1 MKIVKQMS
9 RSVYP
14 FSYEVKG
21 SFNLGEICP
30 IGAPIEVVPY
40 DEFKAKL
47 AVVLR
52 MATPIAP
59 IMDDLD
65 VEITA
70 HYVPLRLIGNAN
82 GDYTNSGYAA
92 GSLLHTFE
100 ELIGNGYGNPADWS
114 RTSNQIYTAPT
125 AQWSPASARNAGY
138 TTIGEALGL
147 GLGINGMGTKNVLAY
162 PLYGYNLIYQ
172 ERFRNQDVEAS
183 KTNLAYGSNLY
194 GVSGTPTATTGNDAS
209 YNHALSVAYKHG
221 DEYTNG
227 KPSPTKGAAVAIPLG
242 SYAPL
247 VDNGSTYNINTI
259 GTTTLSTNGLM
270 VGSTTTLN
278 TYNRLGVSGG
288 SGSGQRNVVGDGN
301 TTSFTPSGQINK
313 INLVADLTA
322 ATAAT
327 VNQFIEAYNIQQ
339 LLMKDIKG
347 TRYYEI
353 IKNHFGI
360 ENDDIRLYIPEL
372 LNINRF
378 AINISPV
385 VQQSG
390 ANTGTSTTDQN
401 NILGT
406 TGGYSFTANNSDM
419 VHHAFGEYGYIYFLI
434 VIRQKH
440 TYGQGIPK
448 LYLRSKRFDFFWPEL
463 GRVGYQKIMNAQLNA
478 DETSLTTGVFAYE
491 PAWEELRKVNH
502 NQVFGLLNPTKANS
516 LDYWTL
522 AENLT
527 ATPTLGM
534 NFLKENRTNLARALT
549 IADQGPDFIMDA
561 VIYGQKSTLVPVGD
575 IPKLFR

>member
-1 MKIVKQMS
+1 MKVINKMS

-40 DEFKAKL
+40 DEFKTKL
-47 AVVLR
+47 AIVLR

-65 VEITA
+65 AEITA
-70 HYVPLRLIGNAN
+70 HFVPLRLIGTSTGDVTLN
-82 GDYTNSGYAA
+82 GQQATQTTG
-92 GSLLHTFE
+92 FE
-100 ELIGNGYGNPADWS
+100 YLIGNGVGNPADWS
-114 RTSNQIYTAPT
+114 RTNNQAATAPT
-125 AQWSPASARNAGY
+125 ASWNPTTARSKNF
-138 TTIGEALGL
+138 TSIGEALGL
-147 GLGINGMGTKNVLAY
+147 GLGTGSGSSKNVLAY

-172 ERFRNQDVEAS
+172 ERFRNENVETS
-183 KTNLAYGSNLY
+183 KTNLSYGSNLY
-194 GVSGTPTATTGNDAS
+194 GASGDATDTTGSDAT

-221 DEYTNG
+221 DGFTNAV
-227 KPSPTKGAAVAIPLG
+227 PSPTKGAAVSIPMAG
-242 SYAPL
+242 SANVIADGVNL
-247 VDNGSTYNINTI
+247 HNIQNPVF
-259 GTTTLSTNGLM
+259 TTTAGNQGTLRINGVMPSQTMAMITDGGPGVSTTDITKTNLIADLST
-270 VGSTTTLN
+270 
-278 TYNRLGVSGG
+278 
-288 SGSGQRNVVGDGN
+288 
-301 TTSFTPSGQINK
+301 
-313 INLVADLTA
+313 

-353 IKNHFGI
+353 IKNHYGI

-372 LNINRF
+372 LNIRRF

-390 ANTGTSTTDQN
+390 ATASTSATDQGN
-401 NILGT
+401 YLGT
-406 TGGYSFTANNSDM
+406 TGGYSFTADKSDL
-419 VHHAFGEYGYIYFLI
+419 VNHAFGEFGYIYFLI

-448 LYLRSKRFDFFWPEL
+448 LYERRKRFDFFWPEL
-463 GRVGYQKIMNAQLNA
+463 GRIGYQKINKTRLNA
-478 DETSLTTGVFAYE
+478 SDTDLNNPVYAYE
-491 PAWEELRKVNH
+491 PSWEELRRVNE
-502 NQVFGLLNPTKANS
+502 NQVFGFLNPSKNNS
-516 LDYWTL
+516 LEYWTL
-522 AENLT
+522 ADELT
-527 ATPTLGM
+527 ATPTLGI

-561 VIYGQKSTLVPVGD
+561 VIYGQKSTLVPIGEM
-575 IPKLFR
+575 PKLFR